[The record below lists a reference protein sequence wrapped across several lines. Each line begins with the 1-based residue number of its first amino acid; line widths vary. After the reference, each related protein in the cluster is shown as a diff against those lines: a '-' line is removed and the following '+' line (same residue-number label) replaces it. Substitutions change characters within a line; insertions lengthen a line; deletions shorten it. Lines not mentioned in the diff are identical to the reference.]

1 MRILCAADGGADR
14 PRCPPSAFCGSTRTL
29 HPYTLAPAHLA
40 AGHGAVHGLG
50 RLHNVRLQDLGQRL
64 VRLDL
69 PREQA
74 LQLLQGGCRRPKS
87 GRQPTDDQALLLPLL
102 QLPSLRS
109 TA

>member
-14 PRCPPSAFCGSTRTL
+14 PRRPPSALCRSTQIL

-40 AGHGAVHGLG
+40 AGHGAVHRLG
-50 RLHNVRLQDLGQRL
+50 RLHHVRLQDLGQRL
-64 VRLDL
+64 IRLDL

-74 LQLLQGGCRRPKS
+74 LQLLQGGS
-87 GRQPTDDQALLLPLL
+87 GSKIRAAPTEDQSRLLPLL
-102 QLPSLRS
+102 QLPPLRS

>member
-1 MRILCAADGGADR
+1 MNAQN
-14 PRCPPSAFCGSTRTL
+14 
-29 HPYTLAPAHLA
+29 PAHLA

-50 RLHNVRLQDLGQRL
+50 RLHHVRLQDPGQRL

-69 PREQA
+69 AREQA

-87 GRQPTDDQALLLPLL
+87 GQPPTDEQYLLLPLL
-102 QLPSLRS
+102 QLPWLRS